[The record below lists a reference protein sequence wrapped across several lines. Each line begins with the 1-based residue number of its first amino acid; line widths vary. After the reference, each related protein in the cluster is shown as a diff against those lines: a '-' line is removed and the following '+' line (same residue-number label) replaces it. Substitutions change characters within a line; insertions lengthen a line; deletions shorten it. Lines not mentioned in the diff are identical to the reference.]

1 MLTKPFLYRY
11 RLSQLILTTA
21 HNFMNEKI
29 EPEEAEKLV
38 NIILLT
44 NGRVGI

>member
-1 MLTKPFLYRY
+1 
-11 RLSQLILTTA
+11 
-21 HNFMNEKI
+21 MNEKI

-44 NGRVGI
+44 NGRVGIWTEISPILATLSRARK